1 MKTAQKN
8 DGISLTT
15 TEQFSK
21 RIDKICQALTREIP
35 KPYKAPARPQKSWKT
50 LKIGQRIRMLK
61 PLSTSGRIGIS
72 TGLLMEVTAADS
84 QGVWLTPISEPVN
97 MVVSGVPVRFEDQDW
112 KLQFEKVKK
121 TKKTAKK
128 GTEQNSLW

>member
-1 MKTAQKN
+1 MKTAQKS
-8 DGISLTT
+8 DGTLSTT

-35 KPYKAPARPQKSWKT
+35 APYKAPARPQKSWKT
-50 LKIGQRIRMLK
+50 LKIGQRLRTLK
-61 PLSTSGRIGIS
+61 SLNTSGHIGIS

-112 KLQFEKVKK
+112 KSQFEKVKK
-121 TKKTAKK
+121 RGQKNEKDDQKAF
-128 GTEQNSLW
+128 L